1 MTVWFPYAEPSD
13 VPASVDEEFDDVAFT
28 LRAASYAIRA
38 SLKTARFAVDSEGKP
53 TDDDVAAAIKDA
65 TVALLAFWAETGD
78 ATGAGAQSG
87 GGSILSVSLPGG
99 SGTTDARAKQ
109 DARDAPAVE
118 EILRSCPGID
128 WSVMYR

>member
-1 MTVWFPYAEPSD
+1 MWFPYANPED
-13 VPASVDEEFDDVAFT
+13 VPVELTEEFDDIEVM
-28 LRAASYAIRA
+28 LRTASYAIRSA
-38 SLKTARFAVDSEGKP
+38 LKVARFEVDADGKP
-53 TDDDVAAAIKDA
+53 ADADVAAAIKDA
-65 TVALLAFWAETGD
+65 TVALLAFWAETGN
-78 ATGAGAQSG
+78 ATGAGAQNG